1 MSIREFC
8 GASLF
13 AVGPLVGTAALAAL
27 WGLLG
32 ERAMETVVMGA
43 ICAVGIA
50 AAAFVIWQAREASR

>member
-13 AVGPLVGTAALAAL
+13 AVGPLVGTAALAEL

-43 ICAVGIA
+43 ICAVGVA
-50 AAAFVIWQAREASR
+50 AVAFVIWQAREELR